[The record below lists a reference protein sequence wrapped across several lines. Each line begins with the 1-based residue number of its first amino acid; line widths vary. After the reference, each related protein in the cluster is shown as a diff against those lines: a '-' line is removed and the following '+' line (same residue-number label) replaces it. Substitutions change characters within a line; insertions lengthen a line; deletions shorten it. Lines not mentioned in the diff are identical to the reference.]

1 MPAYRICVPA
11 PRVATA
17 VPKRNMAY
25 CHPFASFAPFAP
37 VVRRSPATFP
47 SFVNDL
53 APLFNSVNSI
63 FEDLDR
69 QISTPKPVVR
79 TFQPRFDVR
88 EEKDA
93 FHLQGELPGIDQKD
107 LQIEFVDQNTLVV
120 RGRTV
125 REESRGKAPAIEAA
139 ETPKA
144 VAAAEPTTTAPDPTA
159 ESVPEAAETSSTT
172 SNTKY
177 QKPSVEGEENE
188 DGWTDAGNTP
198 ATTVAE
204 AASGPEPSQESRSK
218 TEQVMTATA
227 QQAEP
232 ETSFHYWVNER
243 SVGDF
248 HRSFKFPGRVDQD
261 AVTARLTN
269 GVLNVVV
276 PKATQKELRR
286 IRIE

>member
-11 PRVATA
+11 PRVAA
-17 VPKRNMAY
+17 VVPKRTMAY

-69 QISTPKPVVR
+69 QISAPKPIVR

-93 FHLQGELPGIDQKD
+93 FHLQGELPGLDPKD

-120 RGRTV
+120 KGRTV
-125 REESRGKAPAIEAA
+125 REESHGKAPAVE
-139 ETPKA
+139 
-144 VAAAEPTTTAPDPTA
+144 AAEPTTTAPEPTA
-159 ESVPEAAETSSTT
+159 ESTSETAETSSAT

-188 DGWTDAGNTP
+188 DGWTEAGNTP

-204 AASGPEPSQESRSK
+204 ATSGPESQQTSQSE
-218 TEQVMTATA
+218 TQQVAETAA

-232 ETSFHYWVNER
+232 ETSSHYWVNER

-269 GVLNVVV
+269 GVLDVVV
-276 PKATQKELRR
+276 PKATQKEPRR
-286 IRIE
+286 ISIE